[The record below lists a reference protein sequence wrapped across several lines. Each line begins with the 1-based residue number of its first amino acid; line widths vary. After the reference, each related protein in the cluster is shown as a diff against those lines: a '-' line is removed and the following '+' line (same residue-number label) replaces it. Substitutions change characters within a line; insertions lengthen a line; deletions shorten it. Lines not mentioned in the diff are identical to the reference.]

1 MMLGWQPE
9 LRQFRGALQ
18 QWPGEGA
25 ALRCLCLAVIN
36 VPLFARIIAKLI
48 LTGGIII

>member
-9 LRQFRGALQ
+9 LRQFRGALLE
-18 QWPGEGA
+18 WPGEGA
-25 ALRCLCLAVIN
+25 ALRCLCLALIN
-36 VPLFARIIAKLI
+36 VPLFARIIAQLI